1 MQTLL
6 ITVDALRADHLSQYG
21 YGRDTMPVL
30 DALVEDG
37 TVFEHAF
44 SNAPYTRISVPA
56 IQTSRYLA
64 YDNLERL
71 PTIGS
76 ILSEQGIRTA
86 IVGTQTGIGLV
97 DGGFEY
103 DETVDLG
110 RDEFHDRANTSR
122 PLQERVARKVDRVA
136 ESVGA
141 TLRRYGGERIL
152 DVLRTPYN
160 MLNPGVGFR
169 YLGYTSA
176 EDVTDHA
183 IEWLDEHA
191 EDEFFLWIHYMEA
204 HRPFGVHDQS
214 PTYTDS
220 SISEEEM
227 KELLKRARL
236 HPDEISPE
244 EHQNLVDLYDS
255 DLRYCSRH
263 LERLFEHLRDADAW
277 DSTNIVF
284 SSDHGEEF
292 NEHGMYNHRNY
303 PYEEL
308 INVPLIVKTAGAS
321 PSTVDGEHGTVDE
334 ERELVDIAP
343 TILSFHGV
351 DPDPYD
357 LAGEHLF
364 EGEPRD
370 VFVLGQPANHE
381 PAVTLRRY
389 PWKYIYSETHP
400 QLYNLERDAEEQ
412 TNLHSEREDI
422 ASRLRSAIPEHLRTR
437 DIKEIREPENE
448 VDRQQLAALG
458 YIDE

>member
-1 MQTLL
+1 MGTVL
-6 ITVDALRADHLSQYG
+6 ITVDALRADHLSRYG
-21 YGRDTMPVL
+21 YERDTMPVL
-30 DALVEDG
+30 DDLVEDA

-71 PTIGS
+71 PTTGS
-76 ILSEQGIRTA
+76 ILSEHGVRTA

-103 DETVDLG
+103 DEMVDLG
-110 RDEFHDRANTSR
+110 RDEFHDRANASR
-122 PLQERVARKVDRVA
+122 PFTERVGRQVDRAA

-141 TLRRYGGERIL
+141 ALRQYGGEYVL
-152 DVLRTPYN
+152 NVLRKPYN
-160 MLNPGVGFR
+160 AINSGGGFR

-183 IEWLDEHA
+183 IEWLDENGD
-191 EDEFFLWIHYMEA
+191 EDFFLWIHYMEA
-204 HRPFGVHDQS
+204 HRPFGVHDES
-214 PTYTDS
+214 PAYTDPVP
-220 SISEEEM
+220 EEEM
-227 KELLKRARL
+227 KSLLKKARL

-244 EHQNLVDLYDS
+244 ERQTLVDLYDS

-263 LERLFEHLRDADAW
+263 MERLFEYLRESGVW
-277 DSTNIVF
+277 DSTNLVF

-292 NEHGMYNHRNY
+292 GEHGMYNHRNY

-308 INVPLIVKTAGAS
+308 IHVPLIVKTPEES
-321 PSTVDGEHGTVDE
+321 PAAIED

-343 TILSFHGV
+343 TILPFHDV
-351 DPDPYD
+351 DPTEYEF
-357 LAGEHLF
+357 AGENLF

-370 VFVLGQPANHE
+370 VFVLGQPADHE
-381 PAVTLRRY
+381 PAVTIRRY
-389 PWKYIYSETHP
+389 PWKYIRSETHP
-400 QLYNLERDAEEQ
+400 RLYNLERDPDERTDLLSEQ
-412 TNLHSEREDI
+412 EDVV
-422 ASRLRSAIPEHLRTR
+422 SRLERAIPDHLKTR
-437 DIKEIREPENE
+437 DIKEIRDPEDE